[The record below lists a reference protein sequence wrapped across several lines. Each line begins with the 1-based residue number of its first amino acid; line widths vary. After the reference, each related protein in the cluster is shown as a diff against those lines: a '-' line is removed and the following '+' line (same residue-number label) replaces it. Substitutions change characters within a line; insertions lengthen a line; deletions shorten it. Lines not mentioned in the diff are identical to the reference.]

1 MRLVVTGAGGMVGSE
16 VSRQSLRRGWECIA
30 FTRSELD
37 VAEDGAVSSAIATA
51 KPDVVINA
59 GAYTAVDRAEA
70 EEDKATLVNGHGAAN
85 VARAAH
91 AARAAMIHISTD
103 YVFDGEANEPYRP
116 SDKANPINA
125 YGRSKLAGEIK
136 VRSACR
142 RHLIVRT
149 SWVYSNEG
157 HNFMRT
163 MLRLGAAGNEIKVVD
178 DQHGSPTCAADV
190 AAALIT
196 AAAAMC
202 RNASLA
208 GTYHFTNSGVTTW
221 YDFARTIFE
230 MRGLTVPVR
239 PISTAEYST
248 PARRPLWSVLDCTS
262 FETDFGVAPRP
273 WRAALR
279 ETLDRIQ

>member
-16 VSRQSLRRGWECIA
+16 VSRQAMRRGWDCIA
-30 FTRSELD
+30 FTRSDLD
-37 VAEDGAVSSAIATA
+37 ISEDSAVSSAIITA

-85 VARAAH
+85 VARAAQ
-91 AARAAMIHISTD
+91 AAQAGIIHISTD

-116 SDKANPINA
+116 SDRTNPINA
-125 YGRSKLAGEIK
+125 YGRSKLSGEIK
-136 VRSACR
+136 VRSACQ

-149 SWVYSNEG
+149 SWVYSHEG
-157 HNFMRT
+157 HNFVRT
-163 MLRLGAAGNEIKVVD
+163 MLRLGAAENEIKVVD
-178 DQHGSPTCAADV
+178 DQHGSPTSAADL
-190 AAALIT
+190 AGALVT
-196 AAAAMC
+196 AAQVMYK
-202 RNASLA
+202 NPSLA
-208 GTYHFTNSGVTTW
+208 GTYHFTNSGVATW

-230 MRGLTVPVR
+230 LRGLTVPLR
-239 PISTAEYST
+239 PLSTAEYPT
-248 PARRPLWSVLDCTS
+248 PAMRPLWSVLDCTS
-262 FETDFGVAPRP
+262 FETDFGVTPRP